1 MVGEAAAFE
10 LFGRAWGEVERAADE
25 YRAAA
30 AERVREWVWCGPD
43 PHRWE
48 FREAVV
54 GNEEPLRV
62 VEGDP
67 GPERRSRF
75 ARFGYDAD
83 GLIVVAQRFTDH
95 SGGRSMAPLRGVL
108 LRETLWCGDA
118 ALHLQHEHG
127 SGGLHRVV
135 LSTLSRQST
144 DATGQTI
151 ALEGFGRESSSR
163 TRWLRRD
170 GQVVESYSESFAGVL
185 DDPEAL
191 TQRRREV
198 YERDDAGLMR
208 VRWELEFSRW
218 SPEAQGDGGVA
229 WLRRSPKAL
238 RAARKL
244 VDAELPERIRA
255 WVARVAPAEPVYA
268 LGLLWSI
275 DAPTLPPALGLGT
288 VRELR
293 AWRQRYQPGFELRSM
308 VWNPAEWECFDSA
321 PVEFAG
327 DEALEDAF
335 ALLNQDWE
343 RSMTDR
349 EPAMTLRRSVSALS
363 AGTLGLS
370 VDAAIPFAV
379 FVIADELD
387 DSLPRQLRKT
397 LPAATERAI
406 ERGA

>member
-1 MVGEAAAFE
+1 MVGEVAAAE
-10 LFGRAWGEVERAADE
+10 LFGRSWGDVERAADE

-30 AERVREWVWCGPD
+30 AERVRDWVWGGPD

-48 FREAVV
+48 LREAVV
-54 GNEEPLRV
+54 GNEAPLRV

-83 GLIVVAQRFTDH
+83 GLIVVAERYTDPL
-95 SGGRSMAPLRGVL
+95 GGRSMAPLQGVL
-108 LRETLWCGDA
+108 ARETLCCGDV

-127 SGGLHRVV
+127 GGGSHRVV
-135 LSTLSRQST
+135 LSTFSRQIT
-144 DATGQTI
+144 DSIGQAI
-151 ALEGFGRESSSR
+151 ALESFGRESSSR
-163 TRWLRRD
+163 TRWVLRD
-170 GQVVESYSESFAGVL
+170 GQVAESYRESFAGVL

-191 TQRRREV
+191 TERRREV

-218 SPEAQGDGGVA
+218 FPEAQGDGGVA

-255 WVARVAPAEPVYA
+255 WVTRVAPAEPVYA

-275 DAPTLPPALGLGT
+275 DAPRLPPALGLGT

-293 AWRQRYQPGFELRSM
+293 AWRRRYRPGFELRSM
-308 VWNPAEWECFDSA
+308 LWNPAEWECFDPA

-327 DEALEDAF
+327 DEALQDAF

-343 RSMTDR
+343 GSMTDR
-349 EPAMTLRRSVSALS
+349 EPAMTLRRSVSTLS
-363 AGTLGLS
+363 AATLGVS
-370 VDAAIPFAV
+370 VNTAIPFAV

-397 LPAATERAI
+397 VPAATVRAI

>member
-1 MVGEAAAFE
+1 
-10 LFGRAWGEVERAADE
+10 
-25 YRAAA
+25 
-30 AERVREWVWCGPD
+30 
-43 PHRWE
+43 
-48 FREAVV
+48 
-54 GNEEPLRV
+54 
-62 VEGDP
+62 
-67 GPERRSRF
+67 
-75 ARFGYDAD
+75 
-83 GLIVVAQRFTDH
+83 
-95 SGGRSMAPLRGVL
+95 
-108 LRETLWCGDA
+108 
-118 ALHLQHEHG
+118 
-127 SGGLHRVV
+127 
-135 LSTLSRQST
+135 
-144 DATGQTI
+144 
-151 ALEGFGRESSSR
+151 
-163 TRWLRRD
+163 
-170 GQVVESYSESFAGVL
+170 
-185 DDPEAL
+185 
-191 TQRRREV
+191 
-198 YERDDAGLMR
+198 
-208 VRWELEFSRW
+208 
-218 SPEAQGDGGVA
+218 VA

-244 VDAELPERIRA
+244 VDAERPARIRA
-255 WVARVAPAEPVYA
+255 WVGRVAPAEPVYA

-275 DAPTLPPALGLGT
+275 DARTLPPGLGLGT

-308 VWNPAEWECFDSA
+308 VWNPAEWECFDPA

-343 RSMTDR
+343 QSMTDR

>member
-1 MVGEAAAFE
+1 MVGEAAAAE
-10 LFGRAWGEVERAADE
+10 LFGRSWSEVERAADE

-43 PHRWE
+43 PQRWE
-48 FREAVV
+48 LREALI

-67 GPERRSRF
+67 GTERRSRF

-83 GLIVVAQRFTDH
+83 GLIAVAHRFTNH
-95 SGGRSMAPLRGVL
+95 PGGRSMAPLWGVL
-108 LRETLWCGDA
+108 HREVLWSGDV
-118 ALHLQHEHG
+118 ALHLRHEYG
-127 SGGLHRVV
+127 SGGAHRVV
-135 LSTLSRQST
+135 STFSRRIA

-151 ALEGFGRESSSR
+151 ALEAFGRETSSR

-170 GQVVESYSESFAGVL
+170 GQVAESYSESFAGAL

-191 TQRRREV
+191 SERRREV
-198 YERDDAGLMR
+198 YERDGAGLMR

-218 SPEAQGDGGVA
+218 SPERQGDGGVA
-229 WLRRSPKAL
+229 WVRRSPKAL

-244 VDAELPERIRA
+244 VDAELLERIHA

-308 VWNPAEWECFDSA
+308 VWNPAEWEFFDPA
-321 PVEFAG
+321 PIEFAG
-327 DEALEDAF
+327 DQALQDAF

-343 RSMTDR
+343 MSMTDR

-363 AGTLGLS
+363 AGTLDLR
-370 VDAAIPFAV
+370 VDTAIPFAV

-397 LPAATERAI
+397 VPAATVRAI